1 MTKEIIK
8 LMEAIDSNKFNC
20 VFSTN
25 GMTLLTS
32 DEYFNRLNEIHELKQ
47 KNRELKE
54 DVKDLSNQKEMMFK
68 NMQLNQLKVCE
79 LAKVLDEIRELIDVF
94 PCIHYSSVEKVD
106 GKRLSGKLIPVDD
119 LLQILDKVKE

>member
-79 LAKVLDEIRELIDVF
+79 LAKVLDEIREYINEFDFERLHEV
-94 PCIHYSSVEKVD
+94 CEHNLVEA
-106 GKRLSGKLIPVDD
+106 LEMI
-119 LLQILDKVKE
+119 LQILDKVKQ